1 MTCEIDILRHRNAGE
16 RFGIGDL
23 LIAAIAAGREATV
36 WSLDDDFARMA
47 RLGFVGPHGPS

>member
-36 WSLDDDFARMA
+36 RSLDDDFARMA
-47 RLGFVGPHGPS
+47 RPGFVGLHGPS